1 MAGKVIRRSFG
12 GGFRFRNYIGQP
24 AGTLDSLTIPE
35 RVVIPMLQGFG
46 VALKPLV
53 EPGQTVATSQII
65 GRDDATPS
73 SPVHATVNGKV
84 TAITQIEYVGRNV
97 PAVVIAGD
105 GTDSWVRLEG
115 HSTQHQRLTPEQIE
129 ELLYQSGVSGLGSE
143 GIPTRFHTS
152 VISPADVRHLIVH
165 LTGSDV
171 FNPAPDVWFAGRNRD
186 AFIGGIEIL
195 QRVMPKAGIHIV
207 LSRHEPVLLESIGK
221 LTAGMP
227 AVKLYAVDS
236 KYPQAAP
243 EMLVTT
249 ILGEEFP
256 YGHAAA
262 NIGVVVLDAQAV
274 LHAYEAVVEGKPVIE
289 RLVALSGPG
298 FLKPGHVRVRVGT
311 PIERITAGRLKDSG
325 DVRQRVV
332 LDSLLSGT
340 GVADLSLPLDRTVN
354 QLIAL
359 PDDDRRLPFAFAR
372 PGLHTD
378 SFSRSFVP
386 AWLPTGKAA
395 GTNRHGEERP
405 CIQCGW
411 CARVC
416 PVRIIPHLIY
426 RQARVG
432 INELLVRYG
441 VFNCIDC
448 NLCSF
453 VCPSKIALA
462 RHVREAKEKLL
473 EVGCDNSSCIL
484 PRFDLKG
491 IEQYKGVKSVR

>member
-12 GGFRFRNYIGQP
+12 GGFRFRHYLGQP
-24 AGTLDSLTIPE
+24 APTVAILPAPK

-46 VALKPLV
+46 VPLKPLV
-53 EPGQTVATSQII
+53 GPGEAVAAGQII
-65 GRDDATPS
+65 GRDDTSLS
-73 SPVHATVNGKV
+73 SPVHATISGRVSEIV
-84 TAITQIEYVGRNV
+84 SMEHVGRRI

-115 HSTQHQRLTPEQIE
+115 RSANHRDLAPEQIE
-129 ELLYQSGVSGLGSE
+129 DLLYRSGASSLGSE

-152 VISPADVRHLIVH
+152 VIGPADVRHLVIH
-165 LTGSDV
+165 LTGSDA
-171 FNPAPDVWFAGRNRD
+171 FNPAPGALFSGANREAFAAGV
-186 AFIGGIEIL
+186 EIL
-195 QRVMPKAGIHIV
+195 HRVMPKAEVHIV
-207 LSRHEPVLLESIGK
+207 MGRSEERLLESIGR
-221 LTAGMP
+221 LLAGLP
-227 AVKLYAVDS
+227 SVRLYAVEAN
-236 KYPQAAP
+236 YPQAAP
-243 EMLVTT
+243 EMLITT

-274 LHAYEAVVEGKPVIE
+274 LHVYEAVVEGKPVIE

-298 FLKPGHVRVRVGT
+298 FEQPGHVRVRVGT
-311 PIERITAGRLKDSG
+311 PIERILAGRSG
-325 DVRQRVV
+325 QSDELRQRVV
-332 LDSLLSGT
+332 LDSLLAGA
-340 GVADLSLPLDRTVN
+340 GVDDLSMPLDRTAA

-386 AWLPTGKAA
+386 AWLPVGKEA
-395 GTNRHGEERP
+395 GTSRHGEERP

-416 PVRIIPHLIY
+416 PVRIIPQLIY
-426 RQARVG
+426 RHARV
-432 INELLVRYG
+432 NVSELLVRYG
-441 VFNCIDC
+441 AFNCIDC

-453 VCPSKIALA
+453 VCPSKIPLA
-462 RHVREAKEKLL
+462 RHIREAKEKLL
-473 EVGCDNSSCIL
+473 EVGCDNSSCVL
-484 PRFDLKG
+484 RRFDLRG
-491 IEQYKGVKSVR
+491 VEEYKGVKSIR

>member
-1 MAGKVIRRSFG
+1 MAGRVARRSFG
-12 GGFRFRNYIGQP
+12 GGFRFRHYLGQP
-24 AGTLDSLTIPE
+24 APTLVGLAIPE
-35 RVVIPMLQGFG
+35 RVVIPMQQGFG

-53 EPGQTVATSQII
+53 EPGETVAAGQII
-65 GRDDATPS
+65 GRDDDSLS
-73 SPVHATVNGKV
+73 SPVHATVNGKISEM
-84 TAITQIEYVGRNV
+84 THIEYAGRKV
-97 PAVVIAGD
+97 PAVVIDGD
-105 GTDSWVRLEG
+105 GTDSWIPLEG
-115 HSTQHQRLTPEQIE
+115 HSTQHQKLTREQIE
-129 ELLYQSGVSGLGSE
+129 EVLYQSGVSGLGSE

-152 VISPADVRHLIVH
+152 VIGPDDVRHLIVH

-171 FNPAPDVWFAGRNRD
+171 FDPSPVVLLAGSNLD
-186 AFIGGIEIL
+186 HFVGGLEIL
-195 QRVMPKAGIHIV
+195 QRVMSKAGVHVV
-207 LSRHEPVLLESIGK
+207 LGRHERALLESIGK

-227 AVKLYAVDS
+227 TVKLYAVDS

-262 NIGVVVLDAQAV
+262 NIGVVVLDAQVV
-274 LHAYEAVVEGKPVIE
+274 LHAYEAVVDGKPVIE

-298 FLKPGHVRVRVGT
+298 FEQPGHVRVRVGT
-311 PIERITAGRLKDSG
+311 PIERILAGRLKHSG
-325 DVRQRVV
+325 EVRQRVV
-332 LDSLLSGT
+332 QDSLLYGT
-340 GVADLSLPLDRTVN
+340 GVEDLSLPLDRTVN
-354 QLIAL
+354 QLIVL

-411 CARVC
+411 CVRVC

-432 INELLVRYG
+432 VNELLVRYG

-462 RHVREAKEKLL
+462 RRIREAKEKLL

-491 IEQYKGVKSVR
+491 IEEYKGVKSVR

>member
-1 MAGKVIRRSFG
+1 MAGNVIRKSFG
-12 GGFRFRNYIGQP
+12 GGFRFRRYLGQP
-24 AGTLDSLTIPE
+24 AEILESLPIPE

-46 VALKPLV
+46 VVFKPLV
-53 EPGQTVATSQII
+53 EPGAVVAAGQII
-65 GRDDATPS
+65 GRDDDSLS
-73 SPVHATVNGKV
+73 SPIHATVNGKV
-84 TAITQIEYVGRNV
+84 AAIAPIAHAGRSV
-97 PAVVIAGD
+97 PAVVIDGD
-105 GTDSWVRLEG
+105 GTDSWARLEG
-115 HSTQHQRLTPEQIE
+115 HSAQHQKLTAEQIE
-129 ELLYQSGVSGLGSE
+129 ELLYRSGVSGLGSE

-152 VISPADVRHLIVH
+152 VITPADVRHLIVH

-171 FNPAPDVWFAGRNRD
+171 FNPSPGALLSGSNPDRFMA
-186 AFIGGIEIL
+186 GIEIL
-195 QRVMPKAGIHIV
+195 QRVMPKALVHVV
-207 LSRHEPVLLESIGK
+207 LSRQESALLATIGR
-221 LTAGMP
+221 LAAGKQ
-227 AVKLYAVDS
+227 AVKLYAVDA

-256 YGHAAA
+256 YGLAAA
-262 NIGVVVLDAQAV
+262 NIGVVIIDAQAV

-289 RLVALSGPG
+289 RMVALSGPG
-298 FLKPGHVRVRVGT
+298 FKQPGHVRVRVGT
-311 PIERITAGRLKDSG
+311 PIERIVAGRLKDSG
-325 DVRQRVV
+325 EVRQRVV
-332 LDSLLSGT
+332 LDSPLSGLR
-340 GVADLSLPLDRTVN
+340 VDDLSLPIDRTVS
-354 QLIAL
+354 QLVAI

-386 AWLPTGKAA
+386 AWLPTGKVA

-426 RQARVG
+426 RQARVETS
-432 INELLVRYG
+432 ELLVRYG

-453 VCPSKIALA
+453 VCTSKIPLA
-462 RHVREAKEKLL
+462 RHIREAKEKLL
-473 EVGCDNSSCIL
+473 AVGCDNSSCVVSK
-484 PRFDLKG
+484 FNLKG
-491 IEQYKGVKSVR
+491 VEEYRGVKSVR